1 METIESLKADIA
13 RLKSAWHVETLV
25 LKDALIAK
33 QEAEN
38 DRLNAEL
45 KAQQSPACCAELR
58 KWYVKLTNADNV
70 QDGIN
75 VNGKHCT
82 DEMMDEFERIL
93 ERQSPAVA
101 APDNKFGDNL
111 LWFLREFANAD
122 DDQLEY
128 AELEI
133 HGESESGVECTCTAT
148 VQEICKAAADVI
160 ESLNQSPRITEQD
173 AREIAT
179 QFFYWWHNQPGTNT
193 MQGFG
198 DWLEFEGRALL
209 DKLNGVAE

>member
-1 METIESLKADIA
+1 MEAIESFKAELADAHRATHATDIS
-13 RLKSAWHVETLV
+13 LQNV
-25 LKDALIAK
+25 IA
-33 QEAEN
+33 EL
-38 DRLNAEL
+38 DGL
-45 KAQQSPACCAELR
+45 KAQQSPDFAALR
-58 KWYVKLTNADNV
+58 KLYVNLTNADNV

-101 APDNKFGDNL
+101 VP
-111 LWFLREFANAD
+111 EFNGWYCAQCQCGVDPSEVTYQETHTTCGRYITD
-122 DDQLEY
+122 DEPP
-128 AELEI
+128 
-133 HGESESGVECTCTAT
+133 T
-148 VQEICKAAADVI
+148 
-160 ESLNQSPRITEQD
+160 SPQRVTEQD
-173 AREIAT
+173 AREIAI

-209 DKLNGVAE
+209 SKLNGVAE